1 MSVDAM
7 GPDPE
12 YNGEEDAGV
21 LVTPPAKDIQER
33 LHPKS
38 QHLNPTATIRPD
50 APVSFAGAP
59 VVTEVRTQSAATMTS
74 TLPQLDERRI
84 AVAKGYAGDACGDC
98 GQFTL
103 VRNGTCL
110 KCDSC
115 GATSGCS

>member
-1 MSVDAM
+1 
-7 GPDPE
+7 
-12 YNGEEDAGV
+12 
-21 LVTPPAKDIQER
+21 

-38 QHLNPTATIRPD
+38 QHLNPIASIRPETPIGS
-50 APVSFAGAP
+50 AGGVSPAERS
-59 VVTEVRTQSAATMTS
+59 TSARTMTT

-84 AVAKGYAGDACGDC
+84 AVAKGYSGDACGEC

-115 GATSGCS
+115 GGTSGCS

>member
-1 MSVDAM
+1 VQPSQQIDAM

-12 YNGEEDAGV
+12 YTAEEDGETSYHAAEPPMTRP
-21 LVTPPAKDIQER
+21 VTAALPKPMPA
-33 LHPKS
+33 
-38 QHLNPTATIRPD
+38 PT
-50 APVSFAGAP
+50 PVAVAAGAM
-59 VVTEVRTQSAATMTS
+59 AAAPMQRGS
-74 TLPQLDERRI
+74 LQPIAERARE
-84 AVAKGYAGDACGDC
+84 ALAKGYCGDACGTC